1 MASVTPD
8 YAFPAVDS
16 VLTSTVSANER
27 ASKVSEVEKQ
37 IRGIEST
44 SFDTVYAPASS
55 ASQNAL
61 TYGFVL
67 DRNNTIQSIANDL
80 TTENKSKMS
89 SQRDT
94 YSRQAEINEWEAQN
108 KMDTLFF
115 LQLLFIFLSVLVVSL
130 YLRQIGM
137 FPGSVIGI
145 IAGIGVLILGLILWN
160 RASYTSTSRDQR
172 YWNRRY
178 LGLGD
183 ANLQAQIQCNITS

>member
-1 MASVTPD
+1 MPSQPD
-8 YAFPAVDS
+8 YAFPAVDKELTLS
-16 VLTSTVSANER
+16 VAASER
-27 ASKVSEVEKQ
+27 AAKVSQIQTDIQGVET
-37 IRGIEST
+37 S
-44 SFDTVYAPASS
+44 SFDSVYAPASS

-67 DRNNTIQSIANDL
+67 DRNNTIESIASDL
-80 TTENKSKMS
+80 TNENKSKMS
-89 SQRDT
+89 SHRDT

-115 LQLLFIFLSVLVVSL
+115 LQLVFIYLSILVVSL

-137 FPGSVIGI
+137 FPSSVVGI
-145 IAGIGVLILGLILWN
+145 LAGIGLLVLGLILWN
-160 RASYTSTSRDQR
+160 RASYTSSSRDQR

-183 ANLQAQIQCNITS
+183 ANLQSQIQCNILS